1 MPVPPTKVKKKR
13 SNWGKGGNLVRLI
26 KVVHDW
32 DNKTGDD
39 MDIRNKKLWLVHF
52 CTIVGIPL
60 STFENYFGTNQRD
73 IGKSV
78 GRLSVLN
85 PKDVTAIKDT
95 LRWVDPANDTY
106 LQRETIDMVQ
116 ELHGGMIRK
125 KASRQLTRNV
135 INKSDG
141 LIKRRDAKAQ
151 KTTTK

>member
-39 MDIRNKKLWLVHF
+39 MDSRNEKLWLVHF

-60 STFENYFGTNQRD
+60 STFENYVGPNRRD

-78 GRLSVLN
+78 GCPLLLN
-85 PKDVTAIKDT
+85 PKDVTVITDA
-95 LRWVDPANDTY
+95 LRRADRENDRY
-106 LQRETIDMVQ
+106 IQR
-116 ELHGGMIRK
+116 
-125 KASRQLTRNV
+125 
-135 INKSDG
+135 
-141 LIKRRDAKAQ
+141 
-151 KTTTK
+151 